1 MTNTL
6 KAAVARFWP
15 GGGGAA
21 SAPNAQASTPFE
33 WPALLRGLMPLVLL
47 ATVITAVVLM
57 FAWRDQSSFKPL
69 FGAREKV
76 AAADM
81 MTVLDGAAIPY
92 RIHPDT
98 GQVLVPGDRLGEV
111 RMLLAS
117 KGVVAQLP
125 PASSSWIAAIRSAS
139 ASSCRTCAS
148 VAASK
153 ASSLR
158 AS

>member
-1 MTNTL
+1 MKAFLL
-6 KAAVARFWP
+6 KKIPVNWRTVFFAVCAS
-15 GGGGAA
+15 GAA
-21 SAPNAQASTPFE
+21 SVPAGNASAPPPFE
-33 WPALLRGLMPLVLL
+33 WAGLLRGLAPLVLL

-81 MTVLDGAAIPY
+81 MTVLDGAGIPY

-98 GQVLVPGDRLGEV
+98 GQVLVPGNRTGEV

-125 PASSSWIAAIRSAS
+125 AGLELMDRSDPLGVS
-139 ASSCRTCAS
+139 QF
-148 VAASK
+148 VQDL
-153 ASSLR
+153 SLIHI
-158 AS
+158 